1 MAIEQRQEIQAP
13 EPAGCLPA
21 LLRFAWMVLGNLALL
36 FCAAFVAKGTATVAM
51 DILFFAVAIGLIVI
65 RYVDIAK
72 FKGETSD
79 SKPATLA
86 HWRRYAGL
94 VVVISTGLWALARY
108 AASHGGI

>member
-1 MAIEQRQEIQAP
+1 MANEQRQEIQGT

-21 LLRFAWMVLGNLALL
+21 LLRFTWMVLGNLALL
-36 FCAAFVAKGTATVAM
+36 FCAAFVAKGTAPIAM
-51 DILFFAVAIGLIVI
+51 DIVFFAVAIALIVI

-72 FKGETSD
+72 LNGETSD

-86 HWRRYAGL
+86 HWRRYSIL
-94 VVVISTGLWALARY
+94 VVIISTGLWALARY